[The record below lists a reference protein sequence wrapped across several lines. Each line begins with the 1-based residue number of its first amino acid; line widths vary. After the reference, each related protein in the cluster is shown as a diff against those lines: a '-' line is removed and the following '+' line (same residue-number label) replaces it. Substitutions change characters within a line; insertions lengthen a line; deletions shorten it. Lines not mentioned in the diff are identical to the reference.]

1 MYSVKESDWKLFRK
15 LLPEW
20 QERFIGRLLGEYS
33 TMLAGQGLASDKFWR
48 LQKRL
53 QKDVRKVGVCAEMR
67 RSVMD
72 MNLRSLLL
80 EGAISKDDLD
90 GFSEELRQL
99 LTIDFF
105 FFFFGIVRAKL
116 DPVDYSEK
124 LTEILRE
131 NDIKSVTIVL
141 MEVPCCGC
149 LELIAK
155 KALQSK

>member
-1 MYSVKESDWKLFRK
+1 MYSVKESDWKLFKK
-15 LLPEW
+15 LLPER

-33 TMLAGQGLASDKFWR
+33 TMLAGQGLALDKFWR

-90 GFSEELRQL
+90 GFSEELRQS
-99 LTIDFF
+99 LTTCF
-105 FFFFGIVRAKL
+105 
-116 DPVDYSEK
+116 
-124 LTEILRE
+124 
-131 NDIKSVTIVL
+131 
-141 MEVPCCGC
+141 
-149 LELIAK
+149 
-155 KALQSK
+155 

>member
-90 GFSEELRQL
+90 GFSEGLRQSL
-99 LTIDFF
+99 ATCF
-105 FFFFGIVRAKL
+105 
-116 DPVDYSEK
+116 
-124 LTEILRE
+124 
-131 NDIKSVTIVL
+131 
-141 MEVPCCGC
+141 
-149 LELIAK
+149 
-155 KALQSK
+155 

>member
-1 MYSVKESDWKLFRK
+1 MYSVKESDWKLFKK

-99 LTIDFF
+99 LTTCF
-105 FFFFGIVRAKL
+105 
-116 DPVDYSEK
+116 
-124 LTEILRE
+124 
-131 NDIKSVTIVL
+131 
-141 MEVPCCGC
+141 
-149 LELIAK
+149 
-155 KALQSK
+155 

>member
-1 MYSVKESDWKLFRK
+1 MYSVKESDWKLFKK
-15 LLPEW
+15 LLTEW

-53 QKDVRKVGVCAEMR
+53 QRDVRKVGVCAEMR

-90 GFSEELRQL
+90 GFSEELRQS
-99 LTIDFF
+99 LTTCF
-105 FFFFGIVRAKL
+105 
-116 DPVDYSEK
+116 
-124 LTEILRE
+124 
-131 NDIKSVTIVL
+131 
-141 MEVPCCGC
+141 
-149 LELIAK
+149 
-155 KALQSK
+155 